1 MSWENFKWSESIWQ
15 NIEQQESLVKKL
27 GYLKVDWLSE
37 ENFNQFIKSLE
48 NKKWS
53 EYYNQIIDSLTDI
66 NNNDDVKE
74 ILLSYIKEEWYP
86 LNKALNILIQD
97 FGFEIKEDKEEI
109 EEEIKEDKEEI
120 KEDKEEIK
128 EDKEEIKEKLELFL
142 KENKGLLKSS
152 EIGAMFVAV
161 LENWTLKQASDFFN
175 DNWEELLVV
184 LAHTNSKL
192 FEETRKFAVESLWI
206 KGLKKI
212 EHYQWIERSKS
223 EDWKSQKFLWAS
235 VKTLEKE
242 SVEGKAVAEL
252 DLNHVPPKYSLSAL
266 DSDYKMET
274 KLDSKDISE
283 ATDSYLEAEWISNDW
298 MQNLDWFSDQF
309 WNMVDKIKS
318 IRVESSWAEWQE
330 ESRMKLKSIV
340 NSFKITLL
348 GYLTNIYDNISD
360 IPEWIKITEQDISS
374 IWNNPADFMVNI
386 SNVSNKLNLLKEFI
400 SNIPVWAYKKYEDKL
415 KEVVENDV
423 KNKDVQIKTLNFLK
437 SIGFDWIDKTITDW
451 IIDLLNSNNWL
462 RKQYWFTWEIDL
474 MKWNLWTNKDW
485 DLNKITF
492 EEKKIFIEFVNL
504 MISWEKDIP
513 NHLTSWWEIQFFENK
528 QDMESWNVS
537 WVNRKS
543 FINWKLWMSPDSRI
557 KKNLWLID

>member
-109 EEEIKEDKEEI
+109 EEEI

-298 MQNLDWFSDQF
+298 MKNLDWFSDQF

-415 KEVVENDV
+415 KEVVDNDV